1 MLDQL
6 DGDTTSEL
14 FWNKIPIWYFWE
26 TKIDECGI
34 CKAKIFDSS
43 QSNETNIQGQSLRF
57 RQIVWLC
64 LCMLVSLDLTGSKRF
79 CFTNPVFINFSLPK
93 VQKSGPCFKKVLS
106 LYMHL
111 WTGKTLWCL
120 VLRKTFLL
128 CNLHQNLVFDQIFYP
143 IKPQR
148 RLH

>member
-1 MLDQL
+1 MEILPL
-6 DGDTTSEL
+6 KL
-14 FWNKIPIWYFWE
+14 FE
-26 TKIDECGI
+26 TRSRLGTFERLKLMNAGFV
-34 CKAKIFDSS
+34 KQKLFDSG
-43 QSNETNIQGQSLRF
+43 QSNETNVQGQSLRF

-79 CFTNPVFINFSLPK
+79 CFTNPVFIHFSLPK
-93 VQKSGPCFKKVLS
+93 VQKSGPCSKKVLS

-111 WTGKTLWCL
+111 WTGKTLWYL
-120 VLRKTFLL
+120 FSRKTFLL
-128 CNLHQNLVFDQIFYP
+128 CNLHQNHVFDQIFYS

>member
-1 MLDQL
+1 MEILPL
-6 DGDTTSEL
+6 NL
-14 FWNKIPIWYFWE
+14 FE
-26 TKIDECGI
+26 TRSRFGTFERLKWMNAGFV
-34 CKAKIFDSS
+34 KQKLFDSG
-43 QSNETNIQGQSLRF
+43 QSNETDTQGQSLKF

-79 CFTNPVFINFSLPK
+79 CFTNPVFIHFSLPK

-111 WTGKTLWCL
+111 WRTQTLWCL

-128 CNLHQNLVFDQIFYP
+128 CNLHQNHVFDQIFNSLESS
-143 IKPQR
+143 R

>member
-1 MLDQL
+1 MEILPL
-6 DGDTTSEL
+6 KL
-14 FWNKIPIWYFWE
+14 FE
-26 TKIDECGI
+26 TRSRFGTFERLKLMNAGFV
-34 CKAKIFDSS
+34 KQKLFDSG

-57 RQIVWLC
+57 RKIVWFC

-79 CFTNPVFINFSLPK
+79 CFTNPVLIHFSLPK

-111 WTGKTLWCL
+111 WRTQTLWCL

-128 CNLHQNLVFDQIFYP
+128 CNLHQSHVFDQIFNSLESS
-143 IKPQR
+143 R